1 MSVTITPRI
10 GVSAIE
16 FIRSKDGSEDRE
28 IVCVPLDV
36 CQKLMNIGGQHHN
49 SMSWKVGD
57 DEFSH
62 DVTLSI
68 LRQEA
73 EK

>member
-1 MSVTITPRI
+1 MTITPRI
-10 GVSAIE
+10 TVSAIE
-16 FIRSKDGSEDRE
+16 FIRSKDGGEEKE

-36 CQKLMNIGGQHHN
+36 CRYLL
-49 SMSWKVGD
+49 SVGLYGETRVPDHAMYD
-57 DEFSH
+57 D
-62 DVTLSI
+62 DDALTI